1 VSLAGYI
8 YLAQLKD
15 RSGNINLTNNAFIIM
30 VFVSIS
36 YVHNY
41 VSSTLEFSEMVFAIH
56 IFGIVP
62 IILMGFD
69 IIKYIKETVTV
80 MDWIIL
86 GFLKGSIPVI
96 IAFITFINFKLLD
109 PDIRLKEK
117 ICGSEVEK
125 IGWWVWGAIAWIL
138 LIFQYFRWGGD
149 IRGVQVALS
158 LFLVFLMVSYVVYV
172 VAWCKLVENPCP
184 DSEPYSYINRETNQ
198 CTRCPD
204 HSLPNSDYDGCG
216 CDPGFTPSGSGCEP
230 CTPGT
235 TSDGGGDALS
245 NHAIEEC
252 E

>member
-1 VSLAGYI
+1 RTPCEDRDVCTSDGACELLQDACINKMEKQQSIEGQKAMNDIKSSILDKYTYLVVSLAGYI

-184 DSEPYSYINRETNQ
+184 DSEPYSY
-198 CTRCPD
+198 
-204 HSLPNSDYDGCG
+204 
-216 CDPGFTPSGSGCEP
+216 
-230 CTPGT
+230 
-235 TSDGGGDALS
+235 
-245 NHAIEEC
+245 
-252 E
+252 